1 MLKKVTVWLEEEA
14 LLWARRRAAEQ
25 DTSVSK
31 LIGRVL
37 MDEMRREGEYWM
49 AFEQW
54 KRSKPVPV
62 PGLAG
67 NRLSRDEANARPQY
81 R

>member
-1 MLKKVTVWLEEEA
+1 M
-14 LLWARRRAAEQ
+14 
-25 DTSVSK
+25 SK